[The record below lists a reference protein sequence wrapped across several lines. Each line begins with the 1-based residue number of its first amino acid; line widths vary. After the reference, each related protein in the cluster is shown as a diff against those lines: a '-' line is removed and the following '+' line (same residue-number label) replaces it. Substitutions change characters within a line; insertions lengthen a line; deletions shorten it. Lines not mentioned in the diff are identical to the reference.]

1 MVLKEWLFY
10 AVLINIWVRLTIDV
24 IGINEGFAF
33 TVSAKIVV
41 AIDLWWVGRFLFRIH
56 W

>member
-41 AIDLWWVGRFLFRIH
+41 ASYRFLVGR
-56 W
+56 